1 MGDLAEHLATRRT
14 VAVKWIIGPG
24 PDSEALY
31 GMMTMAARV
40 PDHGKLAPWR
50 FIVFEGDARAT
61 AGDALAAIAERKG
74 LAADAEAKAAER
86 ERLMRAPVVVA
97 VISTARDH
105 PKIPVW
111 EQQLS
116 AGAVCLN
123 FLHAAN
129 AHGYA
134 AQWLT
139 EWIAF
144 DDEAKAALG
153 VRDGENVA
161 GFIYIGTPDIK
172 PTDRDRPNMDAIITR
187 YEA

>member
-1 MGDLAEHLATRRT
+1 MGDLAEHLATRRS

-24 PDSEALY
+24 PDSDALY
-31 GMMTMAARV
+31 RMMTMAARV

-50 FIVFEGDARAT
+50 FIVFEGDARAA
-61 AGDALAAIAERKG
+61 AGEALAAIAQRTGRATDE
-74 LAADAEAKAAER
+74 EAIAAER
-86 ERLMRAPVVVA
+86 ERLSRAPVMVA
-97 VISTARDH
+97 VVSTAREH

-144 DDEAKAALG
+144 DEEAKAALG
-153 VRDGENVA
+153 VKGGENVA

-172 PTDRDRPNMDAIITR
+172 PTDRDRPDMDVIITR
-187 YEA
+187 YQA